1 MTSSTFSTQVRQRLA
16 QFDDFSNADS
26 CRLFH
31 GRGCSFPGFEQV
43 TLDWFSP
50 VLLLT
55 LFKEVGAAWEQ
66 SLLGELQVLL
76 QAAADDGDIPASAVG
91 AVLVQR
97 RYLADTPTE
106 LLQGELPDAVFARR
120 GELRFALKLGD
131 NQNTGFFLDMEPGR
145 QWLESLVAGRKLL
158 NLFSYTCAFSV
169 VGQAAGACSVVN
181 VDMSRGALS
190 QGRDNHRLNGLSTGT
205 VRFLGENILKSW
217 SRIRKPGPYDVAII
231 DPPSFQRGSFV
242 AQKDYVKVLRRIP
255 ELMNPGA
262 DLLVCLNAPELG
274 QAFICEKM
282 LEVCPS
288 CLLIGRLEPHV
299 DFPDI
304 DPDQQLKLFH
314 FRYLP
319 DEGDE

>member
-1 MTSSTFSTQVRQRLA
+1 MTHSIFTSQVRERLG
-16 QFDDFSNADS
+16 QFDDFMHADS

-31 GRGCSFPGFEQV
+31 GRGCCFPGFEQV

-55 LFKEVGAAWEQ
+55 LFKQTDVSWEQ
-66 SLLGELQVLL
+66 SLLDELQAIL
-76 QAAADDGDIPASAVG
+76 QVAVAEGLIPPQAIK

-97 RYLADTPTE
+97 RYLVDTPTE
-106 LLQGELPDAVFARR
+106 LLQGELPEDVYARR
-120 GELRFALKLGD
+120 GELRFALKLGN

-145 QWLESLVAGRKLL
+145 QWLESLVAGRSLL

-169 VGQAAGACSVVN
+169 VGQAAGARSVVN

-190 QGRDNHRLNGLSTGT
+190 QGRDNHRLNGLSTDN

-217 SRIRKPGPYDVAII
+217 SRIRKPGPYDVAVI

-242 AQKDYVKVLRRIP
+242 AQKDYIKVLRRIP

-262 DLLVCLNAPELG
+262 DLLVCLNAPELDE
-274 QAFICEKM
+274 AFICEQM
-282 LEVCPS
+282 LAACPP
-288 CLLIGRLEPHV
+288 CQLVGRLEPHK
-299 DFPDI
+299 DFPDV
-304 DPDQQLKLFH
+304 DPNQQLKLFH
-314 FRYLP
+314 FRYQP
-319 DEGDE
+319 Q